1 MKNGKVNW
9 KQTVSPLDAWVMVCG
24 FAGAPESVS
33 PLCPERPGPDT
44 DFGMAPTF
52 VPAAYGD
59 GTTGKDSVVIG
70 QKSGQMYS
78 FDAATGTLQWK
89 ILTAPQE
96 GLEGGPGAM
105 SWGMA
110 SDDKAI
116 FYTIINYGA
125 RNLTLTS
132 GGAPINNSAW
142 GSTNLKT
149 GGLQWQVP
157 VPDLQLAYT
166 PPSIV
171 NDIMFVGRSGS
182 RTVDN
187 DDTSR
192 QVAGAVIALSKD
204 TGATLFEFPQT
215 SIQRGGIAVAGG
227 FILFGTG
234 YHYQNRFQAGGINI
248 YGLPDA
254 IEAAK
259 VAPAVTIR
267 RPKPATGEESVS
279 ASGTPT
285 TDGEAPAA
293 ATTSQSNAEG
303 RMNSGSIHPVLGLAA
318 LMAWFA

>member
-24 FAGAPESVS
+24 FAGAPVSTS

-110 SDDKAI
+110 SDDNAI

-171 NDIMFVGRSGS
+171 NDVMFVGRSGS

-187 DDTSR
+187 DDTTA
-192 QVAGAVIALSKD
+192 QVAGAVIALSKAS
-204 TGATLFEFPQT
+204 GATLFEWPQT
-215 SIQRGGIAVAGG
+215 SIQRGGITVAGG
-227 FILFGTG
+227 FIIFGTG
-234 YHYQNRFQAGGINI
+234 YHYQNKFQNGGINI

-259 VAPAVTIR
+259 VAPAVTVR
-267 RPKPATGEESVS
+267 RPKPATGSES
-279 ASGTPT
+279 ASPSGSGTST
-285 TDGEAPAA
+285 ADAAPA
-293 ATTSQSNAEG
+293 ATTSQGDAVRKVVSTG
-303 RMNSGSIHPVLGLAA
+303 LYPVLGLAA
-318 LMAWFA
+318 FMAWAA